1 MMAASGLQ
9 DWSKL
14 PAVVGVGTDI
24 LAVAR
29 VEAVYSRLGQR
40 FVDRILTPP
49 ESDLWRQRGQPV
61 NFLAKQFAAK
71 EALAKALATGI
82 AKGVGF
88 QQLQILRSEAGAPVV
103 ELSGIARQR
112 LAELGGTTAMV
123 SLSDEQ
129 ELILA
134 FAVLG
139 R

>member
-29 VEAVYSRLGQR
+29 IEAVYSRLGQR

-49 ESDLWRQRGQPV
+49 ESDLWRQRGQSV

>member
-1 MMAASGLQ
+1 MMVSSGLQ
-9 DWSKL
+9 DWSTL

-29 VEAVYSRLGQR
+29 IEAVYRRLGQR
-40 FVDRILTPP
+40 FVERILTAP
-49 ESDLWRQRGQPV
+49 ESDLWRQRGQSV

-123 SLSDEQ
+123 SLSDDQ

>member
-1 MMAASGLQ
+1 MTASSGLQ
-9 DWSKL
+9 DWSTQ

-29 VEAVYSRLGQR
+29 IEAVYERLGQR
-40 FVDRILTPP
+40 FVNRILTPS
-49 ESDLWRQRGQPV
+49 ESDLWRQRGQSV

-103 ELSGIARQR
+103 ELSGVARQR
-112 LAELGGTTAMV
+112 LLELGGTMAMV